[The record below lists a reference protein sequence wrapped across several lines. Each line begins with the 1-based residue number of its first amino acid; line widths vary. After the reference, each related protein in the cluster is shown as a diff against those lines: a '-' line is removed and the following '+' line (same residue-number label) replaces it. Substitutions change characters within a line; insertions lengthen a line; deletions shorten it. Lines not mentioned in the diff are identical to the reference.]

1 MTILPVGE
9 AALLA
14 ELPDARSTLALYRRL
29 RGDAGTG
36 SEPAGPSAPS
46 GSAAVGGPDAPGRP
60 VAARASSAAGEPG
73 ESDGWD
79 ELGTTRDT
87 GAARDGMVTARA
99 NRPAG
104 SPDGWHELGTT
115 RDPGAARDG
124 MVAAR
129 ARSTAGEPHGSA
141 GPGATRGAGAA
152 PAGVVEIVP
161 AARTVLVQFDPA
173 VLSPASARVWLAAA
187 MSSLRLAGTGP
198 EVGAARAGTPG
209 DGGPRLVA
217 PPASEPA
224 AEPIEIAVRY
234 DGPDLAAVA
243 ELTGASVDAVIA
255 AHTGQLW
262 TAAFIGF
269 APGFAY
275 LSGENESLTVPRRVT
290 PRPVVHA
297 GSVGLAAGYCGIY
310 PRESPGGW
318 QLIGTTSATL
328 WDAALPDPALLA
340 PGARVRFVR
349 V

>member
-29 RGDAGTG
+29 REEAGTG
-36 SEPAGPSAPS
+36 GAPG
-46 GSAAVGGPDAPGRP
+46 GSAAAGGHDVTGWPLAARTSSAAGAPDRPDAPGTTPRP
-60 VAARASSAAGEPG
+60 
-73 ESDGWD
+73 D
-79 ELGTTRDT
+79 
-87 GAARDGMVTARA
+87 AARDGM
-99 NRPAG
+99 P
-104 SPDGWHELGTT
+104 
-115 RDPGAARDG
+115 AARTSSA
-124 MVAAR
+124 AAR
-129 ARSTAGEPHGSA
+129 PHGSA
-141 GPGATRGAGAA
+141 GPDATRAAGAV
-152 PAGVVEIVP
+152 PTGVVEIVP

-173 VLSPASARVWLAAA
+173 VLSPASARAWLAAA
-187 MSSLRLAGTGP
+187 MSSLGAAGTGP
-198 EVGAARAGTPG
+198 EAGAARAGTRG

-217 PPASEPA
+217 PPVPGLA

-234 DGPDLAAVA
+234 DGPDLVAVA

-275 LSGENESLTVPRRVT
+275 LSGENESLAVPRRTT
-290 PRPVVHA
+290 PRPAVPA

-328 WDAALPDPALLA
+328 WDASLLAPALLV